1 MTTPI
6 VLVLVPLV
14 LCAAFLF
21 RKVGTREDGLPPG
34 PPTLPILGNLHMFPK
49 NNAHFTYVQF
59 FLFYTTAQ
67 NLLKV
72 GPATIVVLTDAMA
85 ARELLDRRS
94 ATTADRPALHIA
106 ERTTGGLHLVVGRSN
121 GRAWKI
127 QRKAAGTVLTPQATI
142 QHLPIQRAEA
152 TQLLY
157 NILHAP
163 EARPLSH
170 LLFFMQCSIILTRK
184 PPVLLH
190 RNPTRAP
197 RYEAPE
203 ITRFFTILREW
214 NSLLDFGG
222 TPPLDLIP
230 LLQRVPARW
239 AKWKRDSTRLRTLQ
253 RAQYFG
259 LLEET
264 RERLRQGEENGSY
277 MEEVLMRQAELG
289 MDDEMA
295 AYFGGSLLEAGSDTT
310 ATYLQTLILLLVAHP
325 EVQKKAQEE
334 IDRVVGQH
342 RMPSL
347 DDLEGLPYVRAIIL
361 ETHRFRPVA
370 PLSVPHAT
378 LAAEEY
384 QGYIIPT
391 GTTIFVNEWGI
402 FHDPALYDS
411 PDEFIPE
418 RYLLTENGTKPSV
431 DGSALRHNFAFGF
444 GRRACPGIHLAQNSI
459 NINVMNFLWAFDLNP
474 AIDADGNPVPVDTL
488 AYNTGAAPSP
498 LPFKCRITP
507 RTPDKAKIIEHE
519 FLETAAAFEKFEV
532 GLSAE
537 DREFVK
543 RSRTLGS

>member
-1 MTTPI
+1 MPTPV
-6 VLVLVPLV
+6 VLALVSLV
-14 LCAAFLF
+14 LCAAFMV
-21 RKVGTREDGLPPG
+21 RRVGTREDGLPPG

-49 NNAHFTYVQF
+49 NNAHFTFTEWARKFGGIYS
-59 FLFYTTAQ
+59 
-67 NLLKV
+67 LKV

-94 ATTADRPALHIA
+94 GTTADRPALHIA
-106 ERTTGGLHLVVGRSN
+106 EVTTGGMHLVLGRSN
-121 GRAWKI
+121 GKAWKI

-157 NILHAP
+157 NILQTP
-163 EARPLSH
+163 ESFYTEIQRYTLSV
-170 LLFFMQCSIILTRK
+170 ILS
-184 PPVLLH
+184 VLYGK
-190 RNPTRAP
+190 RAP
-197 RYEAPE
+197 RFEAPE

-239 AKWKRDSTRLRTLQ
+239 AKWKRDSTRLRGLH
-253 RAQYFG
+253 RAHYFG

-264 RERLRQGEENGSY
+264 RERLQQGEENGSY
-277 MEEVLMRQAELG
+277 MEEVLMRQTELG

-310 ATYLQTLILLLVAHP
+310 ATYLQALILLLAAHP
-325 EVQKKAQEE
+325 EAQKKAQEE

-347 DDLEGLPYVRAIIL
+347 DDLENLPYVRAIIL

-384 QGYIIPT
+384 EGYIIPS
-391 GTTIFVNEWGI
+391 GTTIFVNAWGI
-402 FHDPALYDS
+402 FHDPALYEK

-418 RYLLTENGTKPSV
+418 RYLLTENGTKPGV

-459 NINVMNFLWAFDLNP
+459 NINVMNFLWAFEFNP
-474 AIDADGNPVPVDTL
+474 GTDVDGNPMPVDTL

-507 RTPDKAKIIEHE
+507 RTRNKVKIIERE
-519 FLETAAAFEKFEV
+519 FLETAATFERFEV

-537 DREFVK
+537 DKEFV
-543 RSRTLGS
+543 RESRTLGS